1 MLVHANRKRVFYLDL
16 LKFVSIYAMI
26 VCHLFYNYYSYTHES
41 AQGMIPGLM
50 SMENTLYLIAPGI
63 FIFCLGGGL
72 YLCRT
77 KTWNYFVHRGF
88 SLLAIGLILNVFRW
102 LIPYWITRNPGPAE
116 GFPDVIFYLLFNSD
130 ILFFAGLFFLLY
142 GLLARLTDRLWIRF
156 GILALLNIAGVFI
169 PPVETASPRWNVI
182 LSNFI
187 YVPQISI
194 FQLFQWC
201 VFPAAGYCF
210 VKAERNASRKT
221 RFVLLTAAGS
231 GIVFLTVMFLLR
243 SFGQNF
249 EDHLFWYVDCNLW
262 PTRLILLLCVTVF
275 WTCLIWFLA
284 RLFRNEHVKD
294 LISMVSRNLNRIY
307 VIHWIVIAYGEIILF
322 NKFGLTLRN
331 YAFLIIAPIVVF
343 VISVWLARVY
353 EKAKMKFNEKRL
365 PAS

>member
-1 MLVHANRKRVFYLDL
+1 MVVRANRKRVFYLDL

-26 VCHLFYNYYSYTHES
+26 VCHLFYNYYSYTHEN

-77 KTWNYFVHRGF
+77 RTWNYFVHRGF

-116 GFPDVIFYLLFNSD
+116 GFPDVVFYLLFNSD

-169 PPVETASPRWNVI
+169 PPVETTSPRWNVI
-182 LSNFI
+182 LSNFV

-201 VFPAAGYCF
+201 VFPRPA
-210 VKAERNASRKT
+210 
-221 RFVLLTAAGS
+221 TALS
-231 GIVFLTVMFLLR
+231 KQSET
-243 SFGQNF
+243 
-249 EDHLFWYVDCNLW
+249 
-262 PTRLILLLCVTVF
+262 
-275 WTCLIWFLA
+275 
-284 RLFRNEHVKD
+284 
-294 LISMVSRNLNRIY
+294 
-307 VIHWIVIAYGEIILF
+307 
-322 NKFGLTLRN
+322 
-331 YAFLIIAPIVVF
+331 
-343 VISVWLARVY
+343 
-353 EKAKMKFNEKRL
+353 L
-365 PAS
+365 PAKHVLFC

>member
-1 MLVHANRKRVFYLDL
+1 MSAIQNRISGHNRRRDGGAGKSKRVFYLDL

-116 GFPDVIFYLLFNSD
+116 GFPDVVFYLLFNSD

-169 PPVETASPRWNVI
+169 PPRGNRQPSLECYPQQFRLCTANFH
-182 LSNFI
+182 LSA
-187 YVPQISI
+187 
-194 FQLFQWC
+194 
-201 VFPAAGYCF
+201 FPVVRF
-210 VKAERNASRKT
+210 SRG
-221 RFVLLTAAGS
+221 R
-231 GIVFLTVMFLLR
+231 
-243 SFGQNF
+243 
-249 EDHLFWYVDCNLW
+249 
-262 PTRLILLLCVTVF
+262 LLLCQSRAKRFPQNTFCFVDRR
-275 WTCLIWFLA
+275 
-284 RLFRNEHVKD
+284 RLRDRFSDGHV
-294 LISMVSRNLNRIY
+294 
-307 VIHWIVIAYGEIILF
+307 
-322 NKFGLTLRN
+322 
-331 YAFLIIAPIVVF
+331 
-343 VISVWLARVY
+343 
-353 EKAKMKFNEKRL
+353 
-365 PAS
+365 PASILWTEF

>member
-1 MLVHANRKRVFYLDL
+1 MVVRANRKRVFYLDL

-50 SMENTLYLIAPGI
+50 SMENTLYLITPGI

-102 LIPYWITRNPGPAE
+102 LIPYWITRNPGLAE

-156 GILALLNIAGVFI
+156 GILALLNIVGVFI

-182 LSNFI
+182 LSNFV
-187 YVPQISI
+187 YVPEISI

-201 VFPAAGYCF
+201 VFPVAGYCF
-210 VKAERNASRKT
+210 VKAERNASRKA
-221 RFVLLTAAGS
+221 V
-231 GIVFLTVMFLLR
+231 
-243 SFGQNF
+243 
-249 EDHLFWYVDCNLW
+249 
-262 PTRLILLLCVTVF
+262 
-275 WTCLIWFLA
+275 
-284 RLFRNEHVKD
+284 
-294 LISMVSRNLNRIY
+294 
-307 VIHWIVIAYGEIILF
+307 
-322 NKFGLTLRN
+322 
-331 YAFLIIAPIVVF
+331 
-343 VISVWLARVY
+343 
-353 EKAKMKFNEKRL
+353 
-365 PAS
+365 PADI

>member
-1 MLVHANRKRVFYLDL
+1 MVVRANRKRVFYLDL

-142 GLLARLTDRLWIRF
+142 GKQ
-156 GILALLNIAGVFI
+156 
-169 PPVETASPRWNVI
+169 TA
-182 LSNFI
+182 
-187 YVPQISI
+187 
-194 FQLFQWC
+194 
-201 VFPAAGYCF
+201 
-210 VKAERNASRKT
+210 
-221 RFVLLTAAGS
+221 
-231 GIVFLTVMFLLR
+231 
-243 SFGQNF
+243 
-249 EDHLFWYVDCNLW
+249 
-262 PTRLILLLCVTVF
+262 
-275 WTCLIWFLA
+275 
-284 RLFRNEHVKD
+284 
-294 LISMVSRNLNRIY
+294 
-307 VIHWIVIAYGEIILF
+307 
-322 NKFGLTLRN
+322 
-331 YAFLIIAPIVVF
+331 
-343 VISVWLARVY
+343 
-353 EKAKMKFNEKRL
+353 
-365 PAS
+365 